1 MLMESTSSM
10 KRSKI
15 ASRFE
20 RVKTITFFCGL
31 AMAPG
36 AQAQAPNAPRSHNSG
51 RWLKA
56 LLLVFLFA
64 LASVGRVAGQGSRKD
79 DIVFN
84 SRGVPLAGA
93 TVRVCVMPA
102 SGQPCTPLAQTLTQA
117 LANPTTTDGLGNY
130 FFYAAPGKYEIEI
143 SGPGITTKQI
153 PNVILPSDPASPSLN
168 GINWQNWPYS
178 DVSASAN
185 SGAAIGLLPA
195 NGGAVNSPPHYRET
209 FTSHINLGS
218 GTQPVKYLLGQDSL
232 VTCNVTDASYCFK
245 VFNASSMAGSS
256 FGGLSSRSG
265 GSVLNTL
272 ATTNVASLVT
282 NDQSAASEY
291 FSLENMALDN
301 SAAGTVTSLLDLGNI
316 FVPSRVRDV
325 TLVGGSTGT
334 TNGINFH
341 GSPTAGENGGDVTF
355 DNDWVNC
362 SSGTGCT
369 PLNITNTNAGSVQRL
384 TFHSGAYEHPGNTL
398 PVVNADGST
407 GGGIY
412 GLNFESNRFE
422 GNSADTSTSF
432 AKFNN
437 VNQVTMLSPFFLPLS
452 GGSAQYGAELSGT
465 INGFV
470 LINGRNGTGNMVK
483 NNITGRN
490 VQAIYVPLYVYGTSY
505 FDGALNLNAEAI
517 SSAPRTGCLNAFLP
531 GALTSA
537 WTGTTCTLDKAITV
551 TRIQVQAKTAPSGC
565 GTNAV
570 VRVTDG
576 TTPQTVTVSA
586 AANDSGALTQNYA
599 AGAVITVSVSTA
611 AAGCGTNPAD
621 ANVSVQYRMQ

>member
-1 MLMESTSSM
+1 MQTSRQQLRPQARTEAFQEVSRQCPPQPRRARRSLARRM
-10 KRSKI
+10 ATSRWKRI
-15 ASRFE
+15 AA
-20 RVKTITFFCGL
+20 VIGTIVAL
-31 AMAPG
+31 SVPVAP
-36 AQAQAPNAPRSHNSG
+36 AQ
-51 RWLKA
+51 
-56 LLLVFLFA
+56 
-64 LASVGRVAGQGSRKD
+64 GQGTRKD

-93 TVRVCVMPA
+93 TVRVCTMPA
-102 SGQPCTPLAQTLTQA
+102 SGQPCTPLAQIFSDAALTQA

-143 SGPGITTKQI
+143 SGPGITTKQS

-168 GINWQNWPYS
+168 GINWQNWPFS

-195 NGGAVNSPPHYRET
+195 NGGAVNVPPHYRET

-256 FGGLSSRSG
+256 FGALGSRSG

-282 NDQSAASEY
+282 NDQSTASEY
-291 FSLENMALDN
+291 FSLENLAIDN
-301 SAAGTVTSLLDLGNI
+301 SASGTVTSLLDLGNI

-325 TLVGGSTGT
+325 TLIGGPTGT
-334 TNGINFH
+334 TNGVNVH
-341 GSPTAGENGGDVTF
+341 GSATSGENTGDITF

-362 SSGTGCT
+362 ASGTGCT
-369 PLNITNTNAGSVQRL
+369 PLNIINTNTGGSVQRL

-422 GNSADTSTSF
+422 GNSTDTSTSF

-470 LINGRNGTGNMVK
+470 LINGRNGAGNMVK

-490 VQAIYVPLYVYGTSY
+490 VQATYVPLYVYGTSY

-565 GTNAV
+565 STNAA

-576 TTPQTVTVSA
+576 ATPQTVTVSA
-586 AANDSGALTQNYA
+586 AANDSGALAQNYA

-621 ANVSVQYRMQ
+621 ANVSVQYKMQ

>member
-1 MLMESTSSM
+1 MT
-10 KRSKI
+10 RSKI
-15 ASRFE
+15 A
-20 RVKTITFFCGL
+20 VGFFWAIAALALHML

-36 AQAQAPNAPRSHNSG
+36 AQAQAPNAPRSHHSG

-93 TVRVCVMPA
+93 TVRVCMMPA
-102 SGQPCTPLAQTLTQA
+102 SGQPCTPLAQIFSDAALTQA

-282 NDQSAASEY
+282 NDQSVASEY

-437 VNQVTMLSPFFLPLS
+437 INQITMLSPFFLPLS
-452 GGSAQYGAELSGT
+452 GGSAQYGAELNGT

-470 LINGRNGTGNMVK
+470 LINGRNGAGNMVK
-483 NNITGRN
+483 NNITSRN

-517 SSAPRTGCLNAFLP
+517 SSAPRTGCLNTFLP